1 MQILLV
7 ALGGILGSLLRWQLI
22 EVLPTLSFGVF
33 LVNQLGVFVAGY
45 VAFRMKTRILIV
57 NVIGSFI
64 LGYSQ
69 NNYFVMGFCGAF
81 TTWSAF
87 MLDVDRNLPFRR
99 RTVLNIVLT
108 FGLSIAAVAAGFA
121 LAS

>member
-1 MQILLV
+1 MRLLPFILGAGIGAPLRYAIDKFLRAKYV
-7 ALGGILGSLLRWQLI
+7 FPVGILI
-22 EVLPTLSFGVF
+22 
-33 LVNQLGVFVAGY
+33 A
-45 VAFRMKTRILIV
+45 

-64 LGYSQ
+64 LGY
-69 NNYFVMGFCGAF
+69 NNTNYFIMGFCGAF

-87 MLDVDRNLPFRR
+87 MIDVDRELAFRR
-99 RTVLNIVLT
+99 RTAINIALT